1 MTDLP
6 TQIAVVL
13 SATAF
18 FVFVLYLAA
27 YRPVIFLGFFF
38 ILFSLVLRTA
48 STAFID
54 LAGPVWSSQTVRY
67 IGPGLATSLHV
78 LAYFLTLIPF
88 LILLRPAAIARWV
101 DMADERPAVRDTL
114 TLSTATVICSTLFL
128 AYLFFAL
135 VRNGPIPLFAHI
147 ERFVYTAQYG
157 GAAHRWLTQYGN
169 FLAFWWGMMFAAER
183 LRNRR
188 IDIRYLGLL
197 ILLLAYMFATGN
209 RFSAFY
215 SFTSFFMTP
224 TAAAIAV
231 AIKTYRPRLPFF
243 WIGRTF
249 GLRDSILLGV
259 IFCLVGAIAT
269 VAIYNNLVSVRDYQN
284 SEVETHF
291 LERVLVQPSELGWIS
306 YERVFNFGHW
316 QPDRAYDFLFQRPLD
331 PDKNTTPQFLML
343 ETIGEPRTHE
353 HISGGFQ
360 FAGGFPEIFFELFGP
375 LYAWPFIFGAGYI
388 AAALTALTIKGTLT
402 GRYASAF
409 LSLYVLFGFD
419 VMYIGG
425 MLNFVA
431 VESYWIKIA
440 ALAVALM
447 LESSLGRV
455 GLPLIPWA
463 IIRIPFLDLV
473 RPKSWSISGVRAVQ
487 WLQH

>member
-1 MTDLP
+1 M
-6 TQIAVVL
+6 QIGVAL

-27 YRPVIFLGFFF
+27 YRPVIFFGF
-38 ILFSLVLRTA
+38 LFVLFTLVWRTT

-54 LAGPVWSSQTVRY
+54 LTGPVWSSQTLRY
-67 IGPGLATSLHV
+67 IGPGLATPLHV
-78 LAYFLTLIPF
+78 LAYFITLIPF
-88 LILLRPAAIARWV
+88 LMLLRPAAIAAWP
-101 DMADERPAVRDTL
+101 DGADDRPAEGSTL
-114 TLSTATVICSTLFL
+114 TLSTATVICSAFFLTYLFL
-128 AYLFFAL
+128 TL
-135 VRNGPIPLFAHI
+135 VHRGPIPLFAHI

-157 GAAHRWLTQYGN
+157 SAAHRWAMRYAN

-188 IDIRYLGLL
+188 TDIRFLALL
-197 ILLLAYMFATGN
+197 IVLLAYAFLTGS

-215 SFTSFFMTP
+215 STTSFFVIP
-224 TAAAIAV
+224 IAALIAV
-231 AIKTYRPRLPFF
+231 TTRNHRSRLPFF
-243 WIGRTF
+243 WIGRAF
-249 GLRDSILLGV
+249 NLRDAILLGAV
-259 IFCLVGAIAT
+259 FCVAGTVTT
-269 VAIYNNLVSVRDYQN
+269 VAIYNNLVSVRGYQN
-284 SEVETHF
+284 SEISTHF
-291 LERVLVQPSELGWIS
+291 IERVLVQPSELGWIS
-306 YERVFNFGHW
+306 YERVFSFGHW
-316 QPDRAYDFLFQRPLD
+316 HPERVYDFLFQRPLD
-331 PDKNTTPQFLML
+331 LHKNTTPQLLML
-343 ETIGEPRTHE
+343 EAIGEPRTHE

-388 AAALTALTIKGTLT
+388 AAALTALAIRGTIE

-431 VESYWIKIA
+431 VRTYWIKIG

-447 LESSLGRV
+447 LESTLGRA
-455 GLPLIPWA
+455 GLPLTPWA
-463 IIRIPFLDLV
+463 IIRIPLFDWLRSKFRSNL
-473 RPKSWSISGVRAVQ
+473 SIGSIQ
-487 WLQH
+487 